1 MPSNNTNKE
10 GSTPACYGASDNSR
24 NMNDPSPPSP
34 TPVEEVIDAPEP
46 SSEED
51 IQLALDRLLNCATT
65 LLRNNINRNQQGSL
79 KEILRIN
86 PQLCKQ
92 IKDSP
97 EDLLGNLEAPSVQ
110 IMQGLIRGFQKEL
123 TPIPVEN
130 ADGNLYAGSIIEGLN
145 PSDEINVIINLDPAR
160 VNLETRGVINYQTY
174 HIHDTDAGEGSEE
187 ERQIKESLTQAF
199 NQVLKCLAERK
210 RVLIHCM
217 EGKNRT
223 GTLIT
228 IVKAHL
234 EGNDFD
240 TA

>member
-160 VNLETRGVINYQTY
+160 VSTLKLEASSTIRLIIFTTQMLVKDLRKSDKSKNL
-174 HIHDTDAGEGSEE
+174 
-187 ERQIKESLTQAF
+187 
-199 NQVLKCLAERK
+199 
-210 RVLIHCM
+210 
-217 EGKNRT
+217 
-223 GTLIT
+223 
-228 IVKAHL
+228 
-234 EGNDFD
+234 
-240 TA
+240 